1 MDEPSSGCDIASLLS
16 CRWGLRPYAPPVFH
30 ATCVRWQ
37 AAWAD
42 YGSRMATIVLR
53 VRLLGGEHTDLT
65 YEDPGQVDEDEM
77 VEQVIEVL
85 REESGVLRCRHG
97 DRLVVLYARG
107 VASIEVSPRG
117 AIV

>member
-1 MDEPSSGCDIASLLS
+1 MG
-16 CRWGLRPYAPPVFH
+16 GLR
-30 ATCVRWQ
+30 
-37 AAWAD
+37 
-42 YGSRMATIVLR
+42 SSMATIVLR
-53 VRLLGGEHTDLT
+53 VRLIGGERTDLT
-65 YEDPGQVDEDEM
+65 YEDPGQVNEGEM

-107 VASIEVSPRG
+107 VASIEMGPRG